1 MSIKENQ
8 KIEKT
13 KGNEVSDT
21 ESQVDSYNG
30 EYSND
35 ESYSDSYSDSKS
47 VDSQK
52 SEESR
57 TDDDD
62 DTDDDDTREM
72 LENIIKEYSELKRT
86 TIAQKEELERKIKDL
101 THKLNEA
108 TQLNETRK
116 EQVLQSANS
125 MKKILAEMTKMK
137 NEREDLVTQIEEER
151 KNHAETIK
159 QLHTLQGQIINGGV
173 VPSELEMTFRVLF
186 DGTKVTD
193 AILIKNVDTEKEDLR
208 MQQSL
213 LEKKVLS
220 LNQDIVLLKQEKDST
235 KEQIKKSEKL
245 IEDYDELNKRFEELN
260 ENYKKIKKENET
272 LKKRGS
278 GLSGLSFKSE
288 SNESSVLK
296 SYCESLF
303 TTIQS
308 LNNINEL
315 NNSINEIEEL
325 MKDHFYHRLMFLHI
339 QNKCISILNPTFI
352 QYGYTTKVAIE
363 QLYLSTQSHSSFQEK
378 LPENLKNYDIVLRE
392 IYLFNDK
399 FKKKDISPIKLGD
412 DGIISSSRT
421 TISRKIRRGSE
432 FSGVY
437 SPLMINIGSTKSSPF
452 SSSTEPP
459 RDKDTMSSTG
469 EAARDVDEL
478 IAKVNQSEK
487 EDIVSPKDDMNIITH
502 VWEVNGTIWA
512 CKKVEG
518 NKSMI
523 STFNSMDCMEITNIT
538 LQWRISAVYSIKNK
552 VICGSENGT
561 INVYDKDIKNEVK
574 CDLSLSSRIVEI
586 GSEKDDIVW
595 ILSEQGDFA
604 IIEFGKKMKFKWYK
618 LKIPSFITSACVLK
632 KMLHVGTIGGVFK
645 TEFPPSPKSKFTMIK
660 EIGKIPVSNIL
671 ALHNSL
677 YIASNTKDC
686 ITVIQ
691 KGKQPITFEV
701 NKPNTLTPFIND
713 VWVCCGNG
721 SVKVINNTDLKLDNV
736 ATIGSS
742 ELVGGC
748 ILNIENPEK
757 HLSNYL
763 LFFGSGSEIKSL
775 VTGYYRH
782 SYLVNNKEEGICSK
796 CKGKV
801 HLKQGLL
808 CEYCNTI
815 LHNNCVNFNNWVD
828 KICSRDPKKQIKH
841 KENKTPK
848 SSVLNNS
855 PTPRRS
861 SSVSVKYIPPQQ
873 IKGGESGSDSRESIH

>member
-1 MSIKENQ
+1 MSVKESQ
-8 KIEKT
+8 VEKT
-13 KGNEVSDT
+13 RGSEVSDT
-21 ESQVDSYNG
+21 ESQSDSYNG
-30 EYSND
+30 EYSHDD

-57 TDDDD
+57 TDD

-86 TIAQKEELERKIKDL
+86 TIAQKEELERKIREL

-116 EQVLQSANS
+116 EQILQSANS

-137 NEREDLVTQIEEER
+137 NEREDLVTQIEDER

-159 QLHTLQGQIINGGV
+159 QLHTLQGQMINGGV
-173 VPSELEMTFRVLF
+173 GPSELEMTFRVLL
-186 DGTKVTD
+186 DGTKITD
-193 AILIKNVDTEKEDLR
+193 AILIKNVDTEKDDLR

-213 LEKKVLS
+213 LEKKVMS
-220 LNQDIVLLKQEKDST
+220 LNQDIVLLKQERDST
-235 KEQIKKSEKL
+235 KEQIKQSEKL
-245 IEDYDELNKRFEELN
+245 KDNYDDLNKRYEELN
-260 ENYKKIKKENET
+260 DNYKKIKKENET

-296 SYCESLF
+296 SCCESLF

-308 LNNINEL
+308 LSNINEL
-315 NNSINEIEEL
+315 NNSINEVEEL

-352 QYGYTTKVAIE
+352 QYGYTTNVAIE

-378 LPENLKNYDIVLRE
+378 LPENLKNYDMILRE

-399 FKKKDISPIKLGD
+399 FKKKDVSPIKLGD

-432 FSGVY
+432 FTGIY
-437 SPLMINIGSTKSSPF
+437 SPLMLNVGSTKSSPF
-452 SSSTEPP
+452 GSSTEPP
-459 RDKDTMSSTG
+459 RDKDTISSTG

-487 EDIVSPKDDMNIITH
+487 EDITSPKDDMNIISH

-523 STFNSMDCMEITNIT
+523 STFNSMDCMEITSIT
-538 LQWRISAVYSIKNK
+538 LPWRISAVHSINKK

-561 INVYDKDIKNEVK
+561 INIYDGDIRNEVK
-574 CDLSLSSRIVEI
+574 CDLSLASRIVEI
-586 GSEKDDIVW
+586 GSEKGIVW

-604 IIEFGKKMKFKWYK
+604 LIEFSKKMKYKWYK
-618 LKIPSFITSACVLK
+618 LKIPSFTTSACVLK
-632 KMLHVGTIGGVFK
+632 KMLHVGTIGGVFR
-645 TEFPPSPKSKFTMIK
+645 TEFPPTPKSKFIMIK
-660 EIGKIPVSNIL
+660 EIGKVPVSNIL

-677 YIASNTKDC
+677 YIALNTKDC
-686 ITVIQ
+686 ITVLQ

-713 VWVCCGNG
+713 VWVCCGDG
-721 SVKVINNTDLKLDNV
+721 SIKAINNTELKIDNV
-736 ATIGSS
+736 ATIGNS

-757 HLSNYL
+757 HLSNYT
-763 LFFGSGSEIKSL
+763 LFFGCGGEIQSL

-782 SYLVNNKEEGICSK
+782 SYLVNNKEGVCAK

-801 HLKQGLL
+801 HLRQGLL

-815 LHNNCVNFNNWVD
+815 LHNNCVSLNWLD
-828 KICSRDPKKQIKH
+828 KICSRDPEKQIKH
-841 KENKTPK
+841 KESKTPK
-848 SSVLNNS
+848 SSILNSS

-861 SSVSVKYIPPQQ
+861 SSVSVKYVAPQQ
-873 IKGGESGSDSRESIH
+873 TKGGESGSDSRESIH